1 MDPLQTTPRP
11 AGLPDTVVLDL
22 APEGASEPWRL
33 FVYVPPGP
41 APAAGW
47 PLLAI
52 TDGNAMIATAVD
64 TVRVQGA
71 YPDSTNVEPGVVVA
85 VGYPTDAAY
94 DSLRRSLDLSPPPGR
109 TYPPFTE
116 NGPQVRTG
124 GADPFLRF
132 VETDVLAAV
141 GRLAPVDAA
150 RRTLFGHSFG
160 GLFALYALFS
170 GSDAFS
176 RFVAASPT
184 IYWEDGVLLD
194 AEERFRARGA
204 RPGTLVH
211 LSAGQYE
218 GDALAPFQ
226 YGREDTDKR
235 RAAARSV
242 RTLDLTQAMAARL
255 ARVPGLQATCEI
267 YPGETHMTMLPV
279 SVSRAVR
286 VAFEARRA

>member
-1 MDPLQTTPRP
+1 MAFDLRP
-11 AGLPDTVVLDL
+11 Q
-22 APEGASEPWRL
+22 GAAEPWRV
-33 FVYVPPGP
+33 FVYVPPGTPP
-41 APAAGW
+41 ASGW

-64 TVRVQGA
+64 AVRVQGA
-71 YPDSTNVEPGVVVA
+71 YPDATNVEPGVVA
-85 VGYPTDAAY
+85 AIGYPTEAAY
-94 DSLRRSLDLSPPPGR
+94 DSLRRSFDLSPPPGR

-116 NGPQVRTG
+116 GGPTVRTG
-124 GADPFLRF
+124 GADGFRRF
-132 VETDVLAAV
+132 VETDVLDAV
-141 GRLAPVDAA
+141 ARLAPIDPA

-160 GLFALYALFS
+160 GLFALHALFS
-170 GSDAFS
+170 GTGAFS

-194 AEERFRARGA
+194 AEERFRTRSARE
-204 RPGTLVH
+204 GTVVH
-211 LSAGQYE
+211 LSAGEYE

-226 YGREDTDKR
+226 YGREDTEKR

-242 RTLDLTQAMAARL
+242 RTLDLTRAMAARL
-255 ARVPGLQATCEI
+255 AKLPGLRVECET

-286 VAFEARRA
+286 VAFEARRP